1 MKLTM
6 RLLRQVASG
15 LLGTLLALAAVAA
28 EPQPPPANRVT
39 LMPLWSPQAQFAGYY
54 VGIEKGIYAR
64 HGIDVA
70 LLPAGP
76 GFSPADALSSGKA
89 DFAVLWLTTAM
100 QRRDQGLPLVNL
112 AQMVQRSSMMLVSKR
127 SSGIRTIAD
136 MNGRKVGLW
145 GGDLSIPVYAL
156 FEREHI
162 TVREVPQG
170 ITVNLFL
177 RGGIDV
183 ASAMWYNEYHTLL
196 ISGVDPDELNTIFI
210 ADEGLKYPE
219 DGIYALDSTVRA
231 RPAITAA
238 FVRASLEAWQYAF
251 DHPDETLDIVI
262 RRMREARLPAN
273 RVHQQWMLDRMRDLM
288 QPASADTPRG
298 QLTRADYLA
307 VAESMKRERLIRG
320 YPPFEEFL
328 WSEDARQR

>member
-1 MKLTM
+1 M
-6 RLLRQVASG
+6 RCLRAIALGLPGLVVA
-15 LLGTLLALAAVAA
+15 LGCAAA

-64 HGIDVA
+64 HGLDVV

-76 GFSPADALSSGKA
+76 GRSPVDALSTGKA
-89 DFAVLWLTTAM
+89 DFAVLWLTTAL

-112 AQMVQRSSMMLVSKR
+112 AQMVQRSSLMLVSKR
-127 SSGIRTIAD
+127 STGIRSIAD

-145 GGDLSIPVYAL
+145 GGDLSIPIYAL
-156 FEREHI
+156 FDRERVA
-162 TVREVPQG
+162 VREVPQG

-196 ISGVDPDELNTIFI
+196 ISGVDPGELNTIFI

-219 DGIYALDSTVRA
+219 DGLYALDSTVRA
-231 RPAITAA
+231 KPAITAE
-238 FVRASLEAWQYAF
+238 FVRASLEAWSYAF
-251 DHPDETLDIVI
+251 DHPEETLDIVI

-273 RVHQQWMLDRMRDLM
+273 RVHQRWMLDRMRDLM
-288 QPASADTPRG
+288 QPASTDVPLG
-298 QLTRADYLA
+298 QLSPADYLA
-307 VAESMKRERLIRG
+307 VAHSMRREKLIAT
-320 YPPFEEFL
+320 YPPFADFR
-328 WSEDARQR
+328 WPADALQE